1 LVRAGGRGFAF
12 GLGFDFGFGL
22 GFDFG
27 FGLGFGCGRV
37 GVGVGFSA
45 GTDWTT
51 GCGARTRSSRTTRGW
66 RCADAVAANPMPV
79 VAAMTAA
86 IRPIE
91 GVAPMAT
98 ESARKLRATCECA
111 HRARF
116 PAICCRSNPQ

>member
-12 GLGFDFGFGL
+12 GFGFGFGL
-22 GFDFG
+22 GLGFG
-27 FGLGFGCGRV
+27 FGFGFAFGFGWG
-37 GVGVGFSA
+37 GA

-51 GCGARTRSSRTTRGW
+51 GCGARTRTSRTTRGW

-111 HRARF
+111 HRPRF